1 MRIHSSIQRSAAV
14 VAGLVFMASC
24 GSDSATSP
32 TQSSTGL
39 SAALSQVSVVNANT
53 FASAGA
59 MANVSNTANTAPAF
73 DPSVCTYSSTDNSFT
88 CPSKSASGITFQL
101 KYYLFN
107 SAGVAQTAY
116 DAATTDRLRT
126 VYDASGTFNSTGSTP
141 SSVTLTHHSDLTLTG
156 LLGTSR
162 TLNGTS
168 TDHGVFDTGSGT
180 SAVHAVVDVAGTAT
194 NIVLPAAQGQYPAS
208 GLLAS
213 DITVKTTSGSFSTTA
228 NARGTLAFNGTNLV
242 QLTLSTGGGTAACI
256 IDLTGQKAPKC

>member
-1 MRIHSSIQRSAAV
+1 MRIPTSIQRSAV
-14 VAGLVFMASC
+14 VTGLVFMASC
-24 GSDSATSP
+24 GSDSATGP
-32 TQSSTGL
+32 TQNSSGL
-39 SAALSQVSVVNANT
+39 SAALAQVNVVNANT

-59 MANVSNTANTAPAF
+59 MANVSSTANTAPAF
-73 DPSVCTYSSTDNSFT
+73 DPSACTYSSSDNAFT
-88 CPSKSASGITFQL
+88 CPSKTASGLTFQL
-101 KYYLFN
+101 KFYLFN
-107 SAGVAQTAY
+107 ASGVAQNAY

-126 VYDASGTFNSTGSTP
+126 VYDASGTLTSTGSTP
-141 SSVTLTHHSDLTLTG
+141 SSLQLSHHSDLTLTG
-156 LLGTSR
+156 LLGASR

-213 DITVKTTSGSFSTTA
+213 DISVATSSGSFSTTA
-228 NARGTLAFNGTNLV
+228 NAHGSLAFNGTNLV

-256 IDLTGQKAPKC
+256 IDLTGQKAPNC

>member
-1 MRIHSSIQRSAAV
+1 MRIPTSIYRPAV
-14 VAGLVFMASC
+14 VTGLVFLASC

-32 TQSSTGL
+32 TQNANGL

-59 MANVSNTANTAPAF
+59 MANVSGSGNTAPAF
-73 DPSVCTYSSTDNSFT
+73 DPSACTYSSTDNAFT
-88 CPSKSASGITFQL
+88 CPTKTASGLTFQL
-101 KYYLFN
+101 KFYLFN
-107 SAGVAQTAY
+107 AAGVAQNAY

-126 VYDASGTFNSTGSTP
+126 VYDASGTVSSTGSTP
-141 SSVTLTHHSDLTLTG
+141 STFQLAHHSDLTLTG

-180 SAVHAVVDVAGTAT
+180 SAVHVVADVNGTAT

-213 DITVKTTSGSFSTTA
+213 DINVSTTSGGFASAAT
-228 NARGTLAFNGTNLV
+228 ARGTLAFNGTNLV
-242 QLTLSTGGGTAACI
+242 QLTLSTGGGVTACT